1 MDLVLVQQNQILKS
15 NLIKL
20 LLMLRSQQ
28 IKKVMDMYKITINH
42 LLLLLLQNQKGQ
54 LLMLRV
60 GNQKVQQVDLELK
73 MILGLLLLSPLSLF
87 KRILTI

>member
-54 LLMLRV
+54 LLILRV